1 MQTLAIRLHEY
12 GGPEVLR
19 QDTLSLPPPAAGEV
33 RLRHTAIGL
42 NFIDTYHRTGLY
54 PLPLPTGLGRE
65 AAGVIEAVGS
75 DVDGLAVGD
84 HVVYAGGALGAY
96 AERRNIGASA
106 LVPVPPV
113 LGDDRAAAVFLKG
126 LTAWYL
132 LHHSYRVRPGDAIV
146 LFAAAGGVG
155 SLACQWA
162 KALGAIVIGVVSNE
176 EKASLATE
184 LGADHV
190 ILSSDSDV
198 AMRVRKLTDGEGVA
212 AVYDSVGRDTF
223 MTSLDCLRPHGVLV
237 TFGNASGA
245 VEPFAPSELA
255 KRGSL
260 YVTRPTLE
268 HFVPT
273 REALL
278 AASDK
283 LFHFLT
289 EHDAQIRIGQRYSLS
304 DVQSAHRDLEARR
317 TTGSTLLVPEPAD
330 RQPAAR

>member
-1 MQTLAIRLHEY
+1 MTTRLVRIHAY

-19 QDTLSLPPPAAGEV
+19 LETSELPPPGPSEV

-65 AAGVIEAVGS
+65 AAGVIEDVGEAVTDLTTGQ
-75 DVDGLAVGD
+75 A
-84 HVVYAGGALGAY
+84 VVYAGGPLGAY
-96 AERRNIGASA
+96 AERRNVDASV
-106 LVPVPPV
+106 LVPLPAGVD
-113 LGDDRAAAVFLKG
+113 GERAAAVFLKG
-126 LTAWYL
+126 LTSWYL
-132 LHHSYRVRPGDAIV
+132 LRRSYPVKPRDAV
-146 LFAAAGGVG
+146 LLYAAAGGVG

-162 KALGAIVIGVVSNE
+162 KKLGATVIGIVGSE
-176 EKASLATE
+176 DKAALARD

-190 ILSSDSDV
+190 ILAGSEDIP
-198 AMRVRKLTDGEGVA
+198 AEVRRLTGGEGVA

-245 VEPFAPSELA
+245 VEPFAPAELA

-260 YVTRPTLE
+260 YVTRPTLD
-268 HFVPT
+268 HFVAT

-278 AASDK
+278 EASAA
-283 LFHFLT
+283 LFDFLSMPDVT
-289 EHDAQIRIGQRYSLS
+289 VRIGQRYPLAE
-304 DVQSAHRDLEARR
+304 VRAAHGDLEARR
-317 TTGSTLLVPEPAD
+317 TTGSTLLVPG
-330 RQPAAR
+330 